1 MNEVIKRVSAVAG
14 GEESDSDVEE
24 NLPTTS
30 FRGSVA
36 TVTDLEFKWALFLTE
51 QDLSVPQIYALW
63 VLLCVNWIATGF
75 SKYLQYANT
84 ISGNM

>member
-1 MNEVIKRVSAVAG
+1 MTNCHLTSVYENRKLCKLTSSAVCFDIKCMNEVIKRVSAVAG

-36 TVTDLEFKWALFLTE
+36 TVTDLEFK
-51 QDLSVPQIYALW
+51 
-63 VLLCVNWIATGF
+63 
-75 SKYLQYANT
+75 
-84 ISGNM
+84 

>member
-1 MNEVIKRVSAVAG
+1 MSAVAG

-24 NLPTTS
+24 NLPTSS

-51 QDLSVPQIYALW
+51 QDLSVPQKYVLLR
-63 VLLCVNWIATGF
+63 VLLCVNWIAIGF

-84 ISGNM
+84 ISGIM